1 MSAISSALDN
11 IEKMQ
16 IGENN
21 NSEYCWSKDIRELI
35 TQFNFQMTR
44 NGNMKELEDK
54 YQEILKQVFVPVFN
68 GTSTSTEYIKI
79 IYKLIGYTRD
89 IIAGKGEYTLSYM
102 FISGLYKFS
111 Q

>member
-79 IYKLIGYTRD
+79 IYKLI
-89 IIAGKGEYTLSYM
+89 
-102 FISGLYKFS
+102 
-111 Q
+111 

>member
-44 NGNMKELEDK
+44 N
-54 YQEILKQVFVPVFN
+54 
-68 GTSTSTEYIKI
+68 
-79 IYKLIGYTRD
+79 
-89 IIAGKGEYTLSYM
+89 
-102 FISGLYKFS
+102 
-111 Q
+111 